1 MRFQRTYVVVYLA
14 VMACVFISARDY
26 AAGQQ
31 QTEVVEVEGVARIL
45 QGNTDIA
52 RDNAI
57 VDAQRKAVE
66 QVMGVFMSSESIV
79 ENYELLSDRILTQS
93 SGYIKTYQI
102 LDERK
107 DGNDFRVRIQATIGL
122 GELENDI
129 EAIQHLIRQKGNPR
143 MMFLVQEEITGLR
156 TAGVASSDMSQAET
170 VLVQAFLNAG
180 FEVVD
185 SATVAQNINRDKALK
200 AIEGDAATASALG
213 QQYGADVIITAKAAA
228 SSGEKILTTSMKS
241 HQAAVNAKVIRADT
255 GAIIGSA
262 TKQAKHAHIDDLAG
276 GLAAIEK
283 ASTELAEDLIP
294 KILEQ
299 WRKDVQVATTVQIVL
314 SNVSF
319 MQLKR
324 FKEILKTEV
333 RGVKE
338 IYQRSFQARVAKL
351 DVEIQSTTEALADEL
366 ASKEFQGLSCEI
378 TGLSENRI
386 DLNVIK

>member
-31 QTEVVEVEGVARIL
+31 QTEVVEAEGVARIL

-107 DGNDFRVRIQATIGL
+107 DGNDFRVRIQATLGL